1 MILAHLTYEIY
12 DVFDMLG
19 GFIFV
24 AIQTVQTNAN
34 VMLDSVLKFIYVVLG
49 NRLLKGADHSS
60 PFLLLG
66 LKESLVSSSDGR

>member
-1 MILAHLTYEIY
+1 MILAHLTYKIY

-24 AIQTVQTNAN
+24 AIKTVQTNSD

-49 NRLLKGADHSS
+49 NCLLKGTDHSS

-66 LKESLVSSSDGR
+66 LKKSLVCSGDGR

>member
-1 MILAHLTYEIY
+1 MILAHLTYEVY

-24 AIQTVQTNAN
+24 AIKTVQTTADI
-34 VMLDSVLKFIYVVLG
+34 MLDSVLKFIYVVLG

-66 LKESLVSSSDGR
+66 LEESLVCSGDGR

>member
-1 MILAHLTYEIY
+1 VILAHLTYEVY

-24 AIQTVQTNAN
+24 AIKTVQTTADI
-34 VMLDSVLKFIYVVLG
+34 MLDSVLKFIYVVLG

-66 LKESLVSSSDGR
+66 LEESLVCSGDGR